1 MSFTYRINPWKPS
14 QPVYFSNQ
22 TLCKDWEEEEGARG
36 RGRERRKKEEELGR
50 ERERVGLIKGFLGD
64 VGTD

>member
-1 MSFTYRINPWKPS
+1 M
-14 QPVYFSNQ
+14 YFSNQ

-50 ERERVGLIKGFLGD
+50 ERERESWSDKGLPGRCGH
-64 VGTD
+64 